1 MPLALTPSGL
11 LTQTQQEIVDEL
23 VAKLRSVF
31 GNNIN
36 TTTESIMGQLVNI
49 VSEFRGVDQQV
60 LLAVYRSFDPN
71 SALGVALDRL
81 ANLTGTV
88 RKGATSSTVDI
99 VIDFNAIG
107 VVNNGDIFQNDD
119 NGSQW
124 VVINGPY
131 PSAGPGDLP
140 GQLESVD
147 TGPVLAN
154 AGTNWSLV
162 TANPDIDGITNPAD
176 DADLGRDLE
185 SDPDFRVRRITELF
199 ARNLGPLAAIR
210 GTVSKVNGVE
220 TVKVYHNPS
229 EAPVGTQT
237 FNLNI
242 PFKAF
247 NVLVETN
254 PSPPG
259 AVLQQTIADAIWS
272 AMGAGGEAFGTDFN
286 LTVIDD
292 EGQPQEDIRF
302 DLVDEVEIYINVD
315 IDTTGT
321 EQAVS
326 ANMTDVVAAAILE
339 AGQTLYNAIGRNQM
353 TFEYASV
360 VSNLQNSGEISGAV
374 TVAVEI
380 SRIGAGGPF
389 ADPVE
394 IAIRER
400 PIFDAPRIVVT
411 VTP

>member
-1 MPLALTPSGL
+1 MPLVLTPSGL

-36 TTTESIMGQLVNI
+36 TTPESIMGQLVNI
-49 VSEFRGVDQQV
+49 VSEFRSVDQQV

-124 VVINGPY
+124 VIINSPGLPV
-131 PSAGPGDLP
+131 GPGDVP
-140 GQLESVD
+140 GQLEAVD

-154 AGTNWSLV
+154 ALTNWSLI
-162 TANPDIDGITNPAD
+162 TANPDIDGITNPGD

-185 SDPDFRVRRITELF
+185 PDPDFRVRRQIELF

-210 GTVSKVNGVE
+210 GVVSKVNGVE

-229 EAPVGTQT
+229 EAPVGTET
-237 FNLNI
+237 FNLDI

-286 LTVIDD
+286 LTVTDD
-292 EGQPQEDIRF
+292 EGQPQNDIRF
-302 DLVDEVEIYINVD
+302 DLVTEVEIYINVD

-326 ANMTDVVAAAILE
+326 ANMADVVQAAVLE
-339 AGQTLYNAIGRNQM
+339 AGQNLYNAIGRNQL

-360 VSNLQNSGEISGAV
+360 VAALQNSGEISGAV